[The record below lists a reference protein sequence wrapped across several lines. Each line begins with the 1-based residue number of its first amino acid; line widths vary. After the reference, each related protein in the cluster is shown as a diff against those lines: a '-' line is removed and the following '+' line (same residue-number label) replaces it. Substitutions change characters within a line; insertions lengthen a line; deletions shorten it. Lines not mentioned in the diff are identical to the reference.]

1 MATPSVPGR
10 AFITRLSIWTVPVGV
25 VLLSDTVLAQP
36 AGPVA
41 PGSRLPAPSS
51 PQLTSDAWWQGGG
64 LHLGVQLLPEDAEAT
79 PGSRS
84 HNLVL
89 GTCVPTLLDRH

>member
-25 VLLSDTVLAQP
+25 VLLAQP

-64 LHLGVQLLPEDAEAT
+64 LHLGVQLLPKDAEAT